1 MTLPEV
7 ILWLHLR
14 KGRLASFR
22 FRRQHPIGP
31 YILDFYCAPVRLC
44 VEVDGLVHASPEQ
57 ASHDARRSIWLA
69 ERGIRVLRVAAADI
83 LRDGT
88 LPDVLL
94 AIENAAAP
102 STAVPAVPLAP
113 LRGGGA

>member
-1 MTLPEV
+1 MSLPEV
-7 ILWLHLR
+7 VLWTCLR

-31 YILDFYCAPVRLC
+31 YILDFYCAATQLC

-57 ASHDARRSIWLA
+57 ARHDEQRSRWLA
-69 ERGIRVLRVAAADI
+69 ERGVRVLRIAAADV
-83 LRDGT
+83 LKDET
-88 LPDVLL
+88 LVGVLQ
-94 AIENAAAP
+94 AIETAAAP